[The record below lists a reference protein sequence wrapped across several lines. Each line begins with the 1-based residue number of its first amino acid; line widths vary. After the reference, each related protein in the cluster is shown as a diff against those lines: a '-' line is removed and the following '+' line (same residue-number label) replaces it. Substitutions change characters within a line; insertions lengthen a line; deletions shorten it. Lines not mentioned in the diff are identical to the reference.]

1 MMKVKP
7 IIIIQLI
14 ILLFIPSCNINKN
27 KIDVKSF
34 VLKTNFPKSN
44 VIRLTNKGSGTAVF
58 KMKINNNLF
67 YNNDDII
74 NAVIKMKPEFPD
86 EPTERKAWRFVCDNI
101 YYNESLTNKKWHYSP
116 YILINSL
123 GFGQCNDKATVL
135 SYIWHGLGFGSRL
148 WELEGHVVPEVYINN
163 KWEMYDPLKK
173 VYYLNKKSKIA
184 SVEELSD
191 NPYLITNPVSSVNEE
206 KSFRARALAYTKYTS
221 ELYSSK
227 KNNRIFNCDFKNID
241 SYNLEFKIPANATLE
256 FPAVYEKMLMS
267 PRHRKIRNFANAKLT
282 LPSNWKGSIEI
293 PLVIH
298 SIRGKGKVIIDG
310 KNFKIESEKLQ
321 NYLNKRDS
329 FVFKLK
335 FENTISTVEIIY
347 LINPKM
353 VNLKKSNFIY
363 LKGYNLDNIT
373 AKIVSIPSSL
383 QLNLF
388 DYDSLLENFDQY
400 KKSINRL
407 KNIAQIE
414 IKNKTDFYKKI
425 KLYINSDKDLSKTEK
440 TEKIKLLETK
450 FNNISDKFE
459 NIKSFKEFL
468 IYMNEDS
475 MFVIFV
481 SLLEKRTKEE
491 LKDIISYLLYSDKKT
506 FEFSKI

>member
-1 MMKVKP
+1 MMKAKP

-14 ILLFIPSCNINKN
+14 ILLFISSCNINKD
-27 KIDVKSF
+27 KFDEKSF

-44 VIRLTNKGSGTAVF
+44 IIRLTNNGSGTAVF

-74 NAVIKMKPEFPD
+74 NAVISMKPEFSD
-86 EPTERKAWRFVCDNI
+86 EPIERKAWRFVCDNI
-101 YYNESLTNKKWHYSP
+101 YYDESLTNQNWHYLP
-116 YILINSL
+116 YVLVNSL
-123 GFGQCNDKATVL
+123 GFGLCNDKAMVL
-135 SYIWHGLGFGSRL
+135 SYIWHELGFGSRL
-148 WELEGHVVPEVYINN
+148 CGLEGHVVAEVYINN
-163 KWEMYDPLKK
+163 KWEMYDPGKK

-184 SVEELSD
+184 NVKELSD
-191 NPYLITNPVSSVNEE
+191 NPCLITNPVSPVNEE

-221 ELYSSK
+221 KLYSSK
-227 KNNRIFNCDFKNID
+227 KNNRIFNCNFKNID
-241 SYNLEFKIPANATLE
+241 SYNLEFKIPANATFE
-256 FPAVYEKMLMS
+256 FPAVYEKTLIS

-282 LPSNWKGSIEI
+282 LPLKWKGSIEI

-298 SIRGKGKVIIDG
+298 SIKGKGKVKIDG
-310 KNFKIESEKLQ
+310 KNFKIESKELQ

-335 FENTISTVEIIY
+335 FENTISPVEIIY
-347 LINPKM
+347 FINPKM

-363 LKGYNLDNIT
+363 LKGYNLKDIT
-373 AKIVSIPSSL
+373 AEIVPIPDSL

-388 DYDSLLENFDQY
+388 DYDSLSGNFEQY
-400 KKSINRL
+400 KKNINRL
-407 KNIAQIE
+407 KNIAKIE

-425 KLYINSDKDLSKTEK
+425 ELYVNSDKDLSDKEK
-440 TEKIKLLETK
+440 AKKIKLLETK
-450 FNNISDKFE
+450 FNTISENFK

-475 MFVIFV
+475 VFVIFV
-481 SLLEKRTKEE
+481 SLLENRTKEE
-491 LKDIISYLLYSDKKT
+491 LTDIISYFLYSGKK
-506 FEFSKI
+506 KYLNL